1 LGSFLPGSGSFP
13 VRSLVSVE
21 RLRDRPY
28 RSITT
33 TIVFNWLLATTWVVD
48 VVVCSAGNCARAR
61 VWIERRVPPSPS
73 VANHRVLRQT
83 YASVACY
90 RRIDVVDGSIQ
101 GLNCNPSTPPDGG
114 SHHLYCLGKNAPNL
128 ASCSF
133 DKRGLILIIFG
144 RQRLHTFENDV
155 LIQLSLSLYF
165 YFYKLLTNIVRQLQ
179 ADCAHY
185 LFPLVQ

>member
-1 LGSFLPGSGSFP
+1 MIAVRFSSGSEYFKNRFVFGSSSVDVGFGYTRTLFTFGFVFGFCSVLGKTWVLVGFVLAGFGFFP
-13 VRSLVSVE
+13 RSLVSVE

-33 TIVFNWLLATTWVVD
+33 TIVFNWLLATKRVV

-114 SHHLYCLGKNAPNL
+114 SHHLYCLGK
-128 ASCSF
+128 
-133 DKRGLILIIFG
+133 KRAKFG
-144 RQRLHTFENDV
+144 
-155 LIQLSLSLYF
+155 
-165 YFYKLLTNIVRQLQ
+165 KL
-179 ADCAHY
+179 
-185 LFPLVQ
+185 